1 MNKAKCSRAGRNLA
15 KRPSSQ
21 AGRAL
26 AECRWGKKKPVKKPA
41 KKPAKKT
48 AKKTAKKPAA
58 PPRRS
63 NRLAGRE
70 PTRQPE
76 PPKKPRKKRTQKAPE
91 RSAASKKIENI
102 LVPGVNP
109 KKGDMKNFLE
119 QQRALWL

>member
-1 MNKAKCSRAGRNLA
+1 MNKSKCSRAGRNLA

-26 AECRWGKKKPVKKPA
+26 AACRWGKKKPATKKPA
-41 KKPAKKT
+41 KKP

>member
-1 MNKAKCSRAGRNLA
+1 MNKAKCSPAGRNLA

-21 AGRAL
+21 AGRSL
-26 AECRWGKKKPVKKPA
+26 AECRWGKKKPAKKLA
-41 KKPAKKT
+41 KKPTKKPT
-48 AKKTAKKPAA
+48 KKTAKKPAA

-63 NRLAGRE
+63 NRLAGKE

-109 KKGDMKNFLE
+109 KKGDMKSFLE
-119 QQRALWL
+119 RQRALWL